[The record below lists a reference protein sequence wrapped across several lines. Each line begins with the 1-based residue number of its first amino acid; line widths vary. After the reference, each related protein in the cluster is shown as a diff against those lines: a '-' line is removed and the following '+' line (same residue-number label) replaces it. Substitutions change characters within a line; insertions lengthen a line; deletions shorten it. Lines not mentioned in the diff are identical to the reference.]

1 MGVWTLKRFAVI
13 ISLFVF
19 LLSYLGI
26 ASASILSDPVF
37 ESATTNLKAT
47 KNASFYAVT
56 SSEQNS
62 IKITRVRLYKL
73 NSNGTWSY
81 IRDLPIPTNEAT
93 NTVLF
98 GAMKDYSSYIGTGT
112 YRLYTT
118 FCADGHYISRYSN
131 TKTY

>member
-1 MGVWTLKRFAVI
+1 MKRYIV
-13 ISLFVF
+13 LFILFTF
-19 LLSYLGI
+19 LFSCLGI

-37 ESATTNLKAT
+37 ESATTNLKNT
-47 KNASFYAVT
+47 KDAVFYAET

-62 IKITRVRLYKL
+62 IKVTRVRLYKQ
-73 NSNGTWSY
+73 NGNGTWSY
-81 IRDLPIPTNEAT
+81 IRDLPVPTHEAT
-93 NTVLF
+93 NTMLF
-98 GAMKDYSSYIGTGT
+98 GATKDYSSYIGGGT